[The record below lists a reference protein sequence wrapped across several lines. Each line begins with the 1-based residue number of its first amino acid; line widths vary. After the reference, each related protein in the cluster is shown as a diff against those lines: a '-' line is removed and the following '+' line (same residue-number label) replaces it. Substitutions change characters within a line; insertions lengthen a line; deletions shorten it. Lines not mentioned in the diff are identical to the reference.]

1 MMRPFHKWTSRQ
13 DRTKPITPSC
23 REFNSAS
30 DGVCFV
36 KQFVSVIVLQ
46 HQKENQVQSFTLT
59 NLDRVNHEFELIATY
74 PSYSKVFRAI
84 ANKFSSLRTMIF
96 GLKKLATII
105 HSLNLPETVKTR
117 IWNCINMASSAIPAK
132 IARVG
137 SSKPNK
143 CILNYCL
150 SPINFLPSQG
160 ARKN

>member
-1 MMRPFHKWTSRQ
+1 MAVTTGCLIMMRPFRKRTSRQ

-36 KQFVSVIVLQ
+36 KQFVAVIVLQ

-96 GLKKLATII
+96 GLRKLATII
-105 HSLNLPETVKTR
+105 HSLNLPETVKTW
-117 IWNCINMASSAIPAK
+117 IWN
-132 IARVG
+132 
-137 SSKPNK
+137 SKFMKNESK
-143 CILNYCL
+143 R
-150 SPINFLPSQG
+150 FLAPVVL
-160 ARKN
+160 RKLD

>member
-1 MMRPFHKWTSRQ
+1 MLAARSNTGCSEIMHP
-13 DRTKPITPSC
+13 PSGQTFRNDTAKLKVPAC

-36 KQFVSVIVLQ
+36 KQFVAVLVLQ

-74 PSYSKVFRAI
+74 PTRYPTRYSKVFRAI

-96 GLKKLATII
+96 GLRKLATII

-117 IWNCINMASSAIPAK
+117 IWN
-132 IARVG
+132 
-137 SSKPNK
+137 SKFMKNESK
-143 CILNYCL
+143 R
-150 SPINFLPSQG
+150 FLAPVVL
-160 ARKN
+160 RKLD

>member
-1 MMRPFHKWTSRQ
+1 MLHKVAHTGCREMMTPLGKNTSRWE
-13 DRTKPITPSC
+13 RAKRKTPSC

-30 DGVCFV
+30 DGVCFIKIFALV
-36 KQFVSVIVLQ
+36 LVLQ

-96 GLKKLATII
+96 GLRKLATII

-117 IWNCINMASSAIPAK
+117 IWN
-132 IARVG
+132 
-137 SSKPNK
+137 SKFMKNESK
-143 CILNYCL
+143 R
-150 SPINFLPSQG
+150 FLAPVVL
-160 ARKN
+160 RKFD

>member
-1 MMRPFHKWTSRQ
+1 MLLALCTGCFKMIAYLRKNTSRWA
-13 DRTKPITPSC
+13 RAKRKTPFC

-36 KQFVSVIVLQ
+36 KQFVAVIVLQ

-96 GLKKLATII
+96 GLRKLATII

-117 IWNCINMASSAIPAK
+117 IWN
-132 IARVG
+132 
-137 SSKPNK
+137 SKFMKNESK
-143 CILNYCL
+143 R
-150 SPINFLPSQG
+150 FLAPVVL
-160 ARKN
+160 RKLD